1 MEHWDESSVRRGG
14 HYRHWCEE
22 LTSCDLTYSS
32 EETRS
37 TRILRVCMLVGGV
50 LTG

>member
-1 MEHWDESSVRRGG
+1 MEHWDESSVRRG
-14 HYRHWCEE
+14 HYTLHWCEE
-22 LTSCDLTYSS
+22 LTSCDLTYSR

-37 TRILRVCMLVGGV
+37 TSILRVCMLVGGV